1 MNLTEFISKFAGF
14 ADRTDKRL
22 EEALTGLRADVAT
35 EREKV
40 SKLEASV
47 QSLSTENAKLQTEN
61 VRLAE
66 LCAKSEASALKLV
79 EDAKAEVNAE
89 AGKQAANI
97 IAAAGF
103 TQAVPAENQSIATTK
118 AEHWKRFNSLPE
130 TERYPYWKKNR
141 DAMAD

>member
-40 SKLEASV
+40 SKLEASA

-66 LCAKSEASALKLV
+66 LCAKVEASTLKVV
-79 EDAKAEVNAE
+79 EAAKAEVNAE

-97 IAAAGF
+97 VAAAGF
-103 TQAVPAENQSIATTK
+103 TNPVPSENQSSGNTK
-118 AEHWKRFNSLPE
+118 AEHWKKFNSLPE